1 MTWTEYYDK
10 FYDWSE
16 STQVNKLSSVEALGP
31 ADEVAEIL
39 MEFAFNR
46 GEIAN
51 RLARKAV
58 AQKIIFSA
66 DNLMDFTGSID
77 VELQNQLARLAINT
91 LSKED
96 LEKLDGFLDADI
108 LVELYKTKGLPV
120 PEVLMGDIPED
131 DYQEEYTGKQPS
143 GFFSKIAMA
152 FGIGHGISQGIKDAT
167 APKPRKF
174 RVGDHVRVRYRG
186 QEGTI
191 VDINGDLYM
200 VSLKDGGFVD
210 SYSESQLEKAW

>member
-1 MTWTEYYDK
+1 MTWAEYYDK

-31 ADEVAEIL
+31 TDEVAEVL

-46 GEIAN
+46 EEIAN
-51 RLARKAV
+51 RLAGKAIDQNV
-58 AQKIIFSA
+58 VFSV

-77 VELQNQLARLAINT
+77 VELQNQLARLAVNS

-96 LEKLDGFLDADI
+96 FEKLDGFLDADI
-108 LVELYKTKGLPV
+108 LVELYKTKGLPI
-120 PEVLMGDIPED
+120 PEILMDDISED
-131 DYQEEYTGKQPS
+131 DYQEYTGGQPG
-143 GFFSKIAMA
+143 GFFSKMAMA

-174 RVGDHVRVRYRG
+174 RIGDHVRVRYRG

-200 VSLKDGGFVD
+200 VSLKDGGYVD
-210 SYSESQLEKAW
+210 SYSESQLVKAW